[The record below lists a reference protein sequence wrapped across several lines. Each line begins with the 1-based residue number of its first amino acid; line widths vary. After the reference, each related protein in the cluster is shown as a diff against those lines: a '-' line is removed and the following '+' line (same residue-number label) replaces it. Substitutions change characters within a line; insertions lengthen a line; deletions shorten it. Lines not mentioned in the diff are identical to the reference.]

1 MGTPSARIPEQEP
14 QPTPPPPS
22 RQEWRQRVVGQV
34 QRRRRLLIVLAALLV
49 LYTVFG
55 FLVLPWIV
63 RRQLEKRLTTALHRE
78 TTVTRVRTNPYALS
92 VTIDGFLVKDPD
104 GTPFISWDRLYVN
117 LTLWRVVLR
126 ELALEKVALV
136 RFHSR
141 VAMDRKGRLNFQDL
155 VDESSSS
162 EPEPPPDP
170 QKKRPLVFA
179 VQQLDIIQAQLDFSD
194 RSRRRPFD
202 STIGPFD
209 IHLDGFR
216 TLPNST
222 SPYSFAGRTES
233 GETFS
238 WAGNLLTEP
247 LRSMGTITFDG

>member
-1 MGTPSARIPEQEP
+1 VGTPSARIPEQEP

-63 RRQLEKRLTTALHRE
+63 RRQLEKRLTAALHRE

-117 LTLWRVVLR
+117 
-126 ELALEKVALV
+126 
-136 RFHSR
+136 
-141 VAMDRKGRLNFQDL
+141 
-155 VDESSSS
+155 
-162 EPEPPPDP
+162 
-170 QKKRPLVFA
+170 
-179 VQQLDIIQAQLDFSD
+179 
-194 RSRRRPFD
+194 
-202 STIGPFD
+202 
-209 IHLDGFR
+209 
-216 TLPNST
+216 
-222 SPYSFAGRTES
+222 
-233 GETFS
+233 
-238 WAGNLLTEP
+238 
-247 LRSMGTITFDG
+247 